1 MSLRKL
7 WPAVSLLV
15 LANFCAASNLRQAS
29 RVSRFTPLDAREQ
42 VLRSAPVHI
51 SEFAAVPHFSA
62 RARCERTYAP
72 EALTTPNPIVGP
84 IDPAVKVRVSFIIG
98 ADGHVHSPLILESAG
113 NSEDQTILETVRS
126 WRYRPAM
133 CNGVP
138 TETEGKIEFS
148 SRSSAP

>member
-1 MSLRKL
+1 MSSHRL
-7 WPAVSLLV
+7 WPVVSMLL
-15 LANFCAASNLRQAS
+15 LSNFCMASVRPQVA
-29 RVSRFTPLDAREQ
+29 RVLTPVEKREHA
-42 VLRSAPVHI
+42 LHSAPVHF
-51 SEFAAVPHFSA
+51 SEFAAVPHYSA
-62 RARCERTYAP
+62 RSRCERTHPP

-84 IDPAVKVRVSFIIG
+84 IDPAVKVRVSFIVG
-98 ADGHVHSPLILESAG
+98 ADGRVHSPLILESAG

>member
-1 MSLRKL
+1 M
-7 WPAVSLLV
+7 LL
-15 LANFCAASNLRQAS
+15 LSNFCMASVHPQVTRML
-29 RVSRFTPLDAREQ
+29 TPLAEREHA
-42 VLRSAPVHI
+42 LRSAPVHF
-51 SEFAAVPHFSA
+51 SEFSAVPHYSA
-62 RARCERTYAP
+62 RSRCERTHPP

-84 IDPAVKVRVSFIIG
+84 IDPAVKVRVSFIVG
-98 ADGHVHSPLILESAG
+98 ADGRVHSPLILESAG